1 MVLKKQNIIKF
12 IQSIIFL
19 FLLIAISF
27 PFVWIIITSF
37 KRAIDIMSPQFLF
50 TPTLSNY
57 IDLFFSRSSHFPQY
71 LLNSTIVATST
82 TVIIISIAGLAA
94 YGISRSEFMWN
105 IDKMVLGWVL
115 FLRMIFPVALAL
127 PFYKIAR
134 MLNLYNTKTILI
146 VFYTVINI
154 PFAVWMLKGFFD
166 ELPRSYEEAA
176 FIDGCSTF
184 GVFWRI
190 AMPIIGSGVAATA
203 IFVFMLSWN
212 EYLFAL
218 IMTDTPVSMTLPVG
232 MAGLTQQYM
241 VEWGKM
247 AAAASV
253 FTVPIFIFS
262 TFVQDYLARGLT
274 MGMGIKG

>member
-1 MVLKKQNIIKF
+1 M
-12 IQSIIFL
+12 
-19 FLLIAISF
+19 
-27 PFVWIIITSF
+27 
-37 KRAIDIMSPQFLF
+37 
-50 TPTLSNY
+50 
-57 IDLFFSRSSHFPQY
+57 
-71 LLNSTIVATST
+71 
-82 TVIIISIAGLAA
+82 
-94 YGISRSEFMWN
+94 
-105 IDKMVLGWVL
+105 
-115 FLRMIFPVALAL
+115 
-127 PFYKIAR
+127 
-134 MLNLYNTKTILI
+134 NLYNTKTILI
-146 VFYTVINI
+146 VFYTLINI

-176 FIDGCSTF
+176 SIDGCSTF

-218 IMTDTPVSMTLPVG
+218 IMTDTPASMTLPVG

-262 TFVQDYLARGLT
+262 IFVQDYLARGLT